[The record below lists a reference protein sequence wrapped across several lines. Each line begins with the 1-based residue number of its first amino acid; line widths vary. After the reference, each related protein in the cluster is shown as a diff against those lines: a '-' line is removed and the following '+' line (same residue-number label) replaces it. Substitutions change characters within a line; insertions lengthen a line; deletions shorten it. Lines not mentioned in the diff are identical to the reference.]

1 MATRRRGEPG
11 SPGPMRWRL
20 GREELSG
27 FNVPLT
33 VRGNQ
38 CPAVG
43 SHVVKRNLTLPRSIV
58 TFAAVVYL
66 ALPSVAS
73 SKEHRSREVTREFQR
88 EHPCLATGK
97 LSAHAQDTGRIT
109 SSRSPVAGQM
119 RFGTS
124 NGRPSVTLP
133 QRTGGSGGLAPANRV
148 AVSRRRAVARN
159 FSAAAVVR
167 EPDKV

>member
-1 MATRRRGEPG
+1 
-11 SPGPMRWRL
+11 MRWWL

-43 SHVVKRNLTLPRSIV
+43 SHVVQRNLTLPRSIV

-88 EHPCLATGK
+88 EHPYPATGK
-97 LSAHAQDTGRIT
+97 
-109 SSRSPVAGQM
+109 
-119 RFGTS
+119 
-124 NGRPSVTLP
+124 TLGACP
-133 QRTGGSGGLAPANRV
+133 GYRKDHIKPLACGGPD
-148 AVSRRRAVARN
+148 AVWNLQWQTVRDAAAKDRWERRACTR
-159 FSAAAVVR
+159 
-167 EPDKV
+167 